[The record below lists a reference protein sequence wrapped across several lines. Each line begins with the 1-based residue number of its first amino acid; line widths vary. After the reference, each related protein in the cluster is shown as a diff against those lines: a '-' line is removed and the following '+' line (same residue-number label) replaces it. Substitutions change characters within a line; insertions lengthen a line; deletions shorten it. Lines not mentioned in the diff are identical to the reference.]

1 MQYKDSCLSH
11 SPIPFLHLSWILT
24 HHTNYILTVLTTFCY
39 KGNCPLLNIIL
50 GIMYYKHIDFITI
63 YTEFIISAI
72 TIYFFAQ
79 IQLIHKNNI
88 KLALLS
94 AVR

>member
-1 MQYKDSCLSH
+1 MSITFTNTFSAPLLDFNISYKL
-11 SPIPFLHLSWILT
+11 
-24 HHTNYILTVLTTFCY
+24 YLTVVTTFCY

-50 GIMYYKHIDFITI
+50 GIMYYKHIDFITV
-63 YTEFIISAI
+63 YTEFIISAF